1 MALTLERLLA
11 AALAVMVIAFAS
23 GSTIFNV
30 VLLYGRDAR
39 WAALGALVVLALA
52 YALTARPWG
61 TPPPF
66 VYAAGALVVVALTS
80 SLWSVDGWLT
90 LKRAGSFAV
99 LVIAGGALLV
109 GARGRAEGV
118 RRLLLGLLAGMAAV
132 ALAGLV
138 ALAVSYHQAVQPA
151 SFEYPARF
159 RGFGQNPNTVPL
171 LLAIGTPLAVLLALG
186 EGRSRLERAAALA
199 MVGLFAGSIAAS
211 GSRGAMLGALTGTL
225 VLVLGRGGARRR
237 QLELAVA
244 TLGAFGLCVGL
255 SQIPQPK
262 PAPPSSTGSAGVAAH
277 QARRTL
283 FTSSGRT
290 EAWRGAIHQAEQR
303 PVAGYGF
310 GTEELAFVNRYP
322 GFFSELPEN
331 SYIGAAL
338 QVGLVGLL
346 LLIASAVAALSVFV
360 RALRR
365 PPGLTRLLA
374 SACAGATVAALVV
387 GVTESYLFAVGGIAT
402 TSVWLCMFLLAANEP
417 AA

>member
-11 AALAVMVIAFAS
+11 AALALMVLAFAS

-39 WAALGALVVLALA
+39 WAALGALVVLAFA
-52 YALTARPWG
+52 YAFTARPWG
-61 TPPPF
+61 APPPF
-66 VYAAGALVVVALTS
+66 VYAAGALVAVALTS
-80 SLWSVDGWLT
+80 SLWSVDAWLT
-90 LKRAGSFAV
+90 LKRAGSMALLV
-99 LVIAGGALLV
+99 LAGAALLV
-109 GARGRAEGV
+109 GSQRRTDGV
-118 RRLLLGLLAGMAAV
+118 RRLLVGLLVGMAIV

-159 RGFGQNPNTVPL
+159 RGFGQNPNTVAL
-171 LLAIGTPLAVLLALG
+171 LLAIGTPLAVLFALG

-199 MVGLFAGSIAAS
+199 TVALFAGSIAAS

-237 QLELAVA
+237 RVELAAA
-244 TLGAFGLCVGL
+244 TLGAFALCVAL

-262 PAPPSSTGSAGVAAH
+262 PTPSSSTPGAAAH
-277 QARRTL
+277 QTRRTL

-290 EAWRGAIHQAEQR
+290 EAWGGAIHQAEKR

-331 SYIGAAL
+331 SFIGAAL
-338 QVGLVGLL
+338 QLGLVGLL
-346 LLIASAVAALSVFV
+346 LLIAAALAALSAFV
-360 RALRR
+360 RVLKR

-374 SACAGATVAALVV
+374 SACAGATAAALVV

-402 TSVWLCMFLLAANEP
+402 TSAWLCMFLLAANEP
-417 AA
+417 AV